1 MSDWIF
7 RPGNRKPGI
16 DWLGIDSWIDSSLF
30 GSWEAVKDR
39 WANLT
44 AFNQRFNL
52 SGVVRLG
59 NELLSEAFSLVTI
72 GLALML
78 GLAQPAFDVIAKGDL
93 LAYSKYAVTFQDE
106 EGNELGKRGI
116 LRSDAVP
123 LEEMPDHFVKAL
135 LATEDRRFFDHYGI
149 DFYGT
154 ARAVIEDMR
163 QADSRQGGSSLTQQL
178 AKNVFLS
185 SEKSLQRKIK
195 EAFLATWLETHYSKH
210 DILKLYLERAYMGG
224 GAFGAEAGAQ
234 FYFGKSIR
242 TVTLAEAAMMAG
254 LFKAP
259 TKYAPHNNI
268 AAARKRADEVLSNLV
283 EAGYMTESQVHDA
296 RLHPATPV
304 LNTQPDSPDWFLD
317 WAFEEVQRVMQGRSD
332 SVLTAKVTVDTNFQR
347 IADATVQNA
356 IRDQGRVWGAKQS
369 ALVSMEGDGAVRAL
383 TGGVDFGENSFNRAT
398 QAKRQPGSSM
408 KPYVYLT
415 AVSELGYT
423 PETGVSDGGYVCHNG
438 HPVRN
443 DAASVGKP
451 PLAYA
456 LAVSANNVA
465 VRLSDAVTRKKVN
478 ETLAKLNVSTQI
490 ESCTMAL
497 GDGGVTLLEHTGGY
511 ATFMN
516 GGKSIHPYAII
527 EIRNTR
533 GELIYSHDRDEP
545 PPKQVFQLKHIAM
558 MNVMLRRVITDGTAR
573 SAELDFTMA
582 IGKTGT
588 TSSHRDAWFMG
599 MTGKYVT
606 GIWIGN
612 DDNRAMHGVYGGRS
626 SAPMWKD
633 FMTAIHTSPDIPQ
646 LAGLPLNP
654 NQVIA
659 MAQQAQTQQA
669 DPSATRKKDGQAMPD
684 TLRTALKQV
693 EDLMRKS
700 GTEAAKQTPGSDRK
714 AELEAPATSTAAL
727 IQDGPEAKAT
737 P

>member
-7 RPGNRKPGI
+7 RPGGRKSRI

-52 SGVVRLG
+52 SGVLRLG
-59 NELLSEAFSLVTI
+59 NELVSEVFSLVTI
-72 GLALML
+72 SLALMV
-78 GLAQPAFDVIAKGDL
+78 GLAQPAFDVIARGDL
-93 LAYSKYAVTFQDE
+93 LGYSKYAVTFQDE
-106 EGNELGKRGI
+106 EGNEIGKRGI

-123 LEEMPDHFVKAL
+123 LEEMPDHFIKAL
-135 LATEDRRFFDHYGI
+135 LATEDRRFFEHYGI

-154 ARAVIEDMR
+154 ARAIIEDMR

-185 SEKSLQRKIK
+185 SEKSLQRKVK
-195 EAFLATWLETHYSKH
+195 EAFLATWLEAHYSKH

-224 GAFGAEAGAQ
+224 GAFGAEAAAQ

-242 TVTLAEAAMMAG
+242 AVTLSEAAMLAG

-259 TKYAPHNNI
+259 TKYAPHANL
-268 AAARKRADEVLSNLV
+268 AAARKRADDVLSNLV
-283 EAGYMTESQVHDA
+283 ESGYMTESQVHDA

-304 LNTQPDSPDWFLD
+304 LNAQPDSPDWFLD
-317 WAFEEVQRVMQGRSD
+317 WAFEEVQRVMPGRAG
-332 SVLTAKVTVDTNFQR
+332 SVLTAKVTVDINFQR

-356 IRDQGRVWGAKQS
+356 IRDEGKIWGAKQS

-516 GGKSIHPYAII
+516 GGKSVHPYAII

-533 GELIYSHDRDEP
+533 GELIYSHERDEP

-558 MNVMLRRVITDGTAR
+558 MNVMLRRVVTDGTAR
-573 SAELDFTMA
+573 SADLDFTMA

-612 DDNRAMHGVYGGRS
+612 DDNRAMHGVYGGHS

-633 FMTAIHTSPDIPQ
+633 FNTAIHTSPDIPQ
-646 LAGLPLNP
+646 LPGLPLNP
-654 NQVIA
+654 NQAIA
-659 MAQQAQTQQA
+659 MAQLTATQQA
-669 DPSATRKKDGQAMPD
+669 DPSPARKKDGQAMPD

-700 GTEAAKQTPGSDRK
+700 GAEAAKAVPGGDRK
-714 AELEAPATSTAAL
+714 AELDPPGTSTAAL
-727 IQDGPEAKAT
+727 IQGGPEVKAT